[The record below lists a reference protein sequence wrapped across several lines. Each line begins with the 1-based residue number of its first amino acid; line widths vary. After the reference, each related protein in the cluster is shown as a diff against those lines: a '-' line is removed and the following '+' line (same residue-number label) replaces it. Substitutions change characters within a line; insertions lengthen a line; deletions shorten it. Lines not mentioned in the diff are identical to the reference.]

1 MSSRFFPDLTM
12 PSEPV
17 RPQTPWTLEHLRAG
31 YASTAV
37 LLVLGLILSIFLG
50 GWPTAFGVALG
61 LMIVAAFFAVGS
73 WAVVALARRDDRL
86 AFPAALG
93 SYLIKIVLLGG
104 VLMMLPVD
112 GPIDV
117 KAMAI
122 AVVVGA
128 LAWSGAQIWHVLGK
142 RIYYVDYHAPTA
154 PSAHDRSAP

>member
-1 MSSRFFPDLTM
+1 MSPKFFPDLTM

-17 RPQTPWTLEHLRAG
+17 RPQTPWTLDHLRAG
-31 YASTAV
+31 FLTTAALLVVGVIIASVVGGWSAV
-37 LLVLGLILSIFLG
+37 YGVVLGL
-50 GWPTAFGVALG
+50 V
-61 LMIVAAFFAVGS
+61 IVAAFFAVGS
-73 WAVVALARRDDRL
+73 WAVVALARHDDRL

-93 SYLIKIVLLGG
+93 SYLLKIVLLGG
-104 VLMMLPVD
+104 LMMLLPID

-142 RIYYVDYHAPTA
+142 RIYYVDYHAPAADT
-154 PSAHDRSAP
+154 DERSIR